1 MKSLVRWGAT
11 IGVVGSTVA
20 ATFLSAVVPVVAL
33 PEQQIKAKLDEIP
46 VWLITNG
53 QGSPLSRQ
61 LPDNQGKKGGSMTL
75 VYMSRQEAQKSIKEL
90 QSIKDKDP
98 KKVEMFKSLQAT
110 TVSLGTI
117 YQKLQQTKNQPDK
130 LFFSF
135 KPDDNEIKGA
145 TELMRTNGQ
154 DVKQLRS
161 IPTFLVRFAPGKSYV
176 PIQLGDKKEY
186 IPVFTSKKDADALLN
201 QVKPSSPT
209 ASIEVVDVDR
219 ILQTLQ
225 QKNDKGLEQIVFFPS
240 PEAREYIRQVSNN
253 ATPKAPVAAPPQKK

>member
-1 MKSLVRWGAT
+1 MKSLVRWGT
-11 IGVVGSTVA
+11 TVGVVGSTLA
-20 ATFLSAVVPVVAL
+20 ATFLNGVVPVFAL
-33 PEQQIKAKLDEIP
+33 PEQQIKQKLDEIP
-46 VWLITNG
+46 VWLITNN

-61 LPDNQGKKGGSMTL
+61 LPDSQGKKGGSMTF
-75 VYMSRQEAQKSIKEL
+75 VYMSRQEAQESIKQL
-90 QSIKDKDP
+90 QSAKDKDP
-98 KKVEMFKSLQAT
+98 KMVEMFKSLQAT
-110 TVSLGTI
+110 TVPLGTI

-135 KPDDNEIKGA
+135 KPADNEIKGA
-145 TELMRTNGQ
+145 TELMRASGQ
-154 DVKQLRS
+154 DIKQIRS

-176 PIQLGDKKEY
+176 PIQLADKKEY

-201 QVKPSSPT
+201 QIKPSSPK

-240 PEAREYIRQVSNN
+240 PEAREYIRQVSKNT
-253 ATPKAPVAAPPQKK
+253 APKTPVTQPPKK